1 MPRTHG
7 LRAEIAL
14 HLVFLVGAALL
25 MGGFLLLR
33 LGERELVDQRAAML
47 TGTMQQ
53 LAELPLETDAN
64 HSDEMRL
71 RQVASRFHGLPG
83 LISLEL
89 WQAAAGGYQPL
100 DGLPVP
106 PPGRESGESAA
117 MRYWLDGPRME
128 IVYPTLWLPG
138 FGSGTPGVRIMLPL
152 SQGGR
157 SVGLARAHFSLAD
170 VAGRLRRGQHLVL
183 LYALLYAVVVLWC
196 GLYLLQRHVVKPTR
210 KLLDSTRQ
218 VAAGDLTVLVPE
230 QGPREIADLGASFNA
245 MVGALR
251 DSRRSTEE
259 HILSLQAANRE
270 LQQTRDELV
279 RSAKMATVGH
289 LAAGMAHEIGNPL
302 AAIVGYLEL
311 IKTGTGQEGADLA
324 DRASGEAGRIQR
336 LVRDLLDYA
345 APAASQKET
354 FDPTTVAVEALSVV
368 GGQGLLEGLS
378 VDNAM
383 PESLPSVMMVRH
395 QLLQVV
401 INLLLNARDAC
412 ASSGGGI
419 RLEGGHG
426 PDGVWLAVADQ
437 GAGIAPDI
445 QAHIFDPFFTT
456 KAPGKGRG
464 LGLAVCQQ
472 IMDSAGG
479 QISVASQP
487 GLGTRFT
494 LRLPPA

>member
-1 MPRTHG
+1 
-7 LRAEIAL
+7 
-14 HLVFLVGAALL
+14 
-25 MGGFLLLR
+25 
-33 LGERELVDQRAAML
+33 
-47 TGTMQQ
+47 
-53 LAELPLETDAN
+53 
-64 HSDEMRL
+64 L
-71 RQVASRFHGLPG
+71 RQMASRFHGLPG

-89 WQAAAGGYQPL
+89 WQATAGGYQPL

-106 PPGRESGESAA
+106 PPGRELGESAA
-117 MRYWLDGPRME
+117 MPYWLDGPRME

-138 FGSGTPGVRIMLPL
+138 FGVGTPGVRIMLPL

-157 SVGLARAHFSLAD
+157 SVGLARAHFSLVD
-170 VAGRLRRGQHLVL
+170 VAGRLQRGLQLVV

-196 GLYLLQRHVVKPTR
+196 GLYLMQRHVVKPTLQ
-210 KLLDSTRQ
+210 LLDSTRQ
-218 VAAGDLTVLVPE
+218 VAAGDLTALVPQ

-245 MVGALR
+245 MVEALR
-251 DSRRSTEE
+251 DSRQSTEE
-259 HILSLQAANRE
+259 HIVSLQAANRE
-270 LQQTRDELV
+270 LEQTRDELV

-311 IKTGTGQEGADLA
+311 IKTGVGHGVGDLA
-324 DRASGEAGRIQR
+324 DRASGEAERIQR

-354 FDPTTVAVEALSVV
+354 FDPAGVIAEALSVV
-368 GGQGLLEGLS
+368 GGQGLLENLP
-378 VDNAM
+378 VDN
-383 PESLPSVMMVRH
+383 SLPAALPPVTMVRH

-412 ASSGGGI
+412 ISSGGGI
-419 RLEGGHG
+419 RLEGGH
-426 PDGVWLAVADQ
+426 DTDHVWLSVADQ

-445 QAHIFDPFFTT
+445 QDHIFDPFFTT

-464 LGLAVCQQ
+464 LGLAVCHQ

-479 QISVASQP
+479 RISVVSQP